1 MTRKPEELKN
11 VSYEIFIAALSVI
24 SILNIIFF
32 YLTSDR
38 DVAGVLALMDW
49 LYSFIFFADFIIRLL
64 LAKSKLA
71 YFFRQFGWA
80 DLLSATPLNWAKLLR
95 IMRVMRTMS
104 MLRDW
109 GAQNVRRQ
117 IRENSAATAFLI
129 VLFLIM
135 LLLEFGGIA
144 IIKVESTAADAK
156 ITTAQDAMWF
166 IWQTITTTGYGDIV
180 PVTGEGRLVG
190 IIVMTAGTAL
200 VGTLTGFLANAF
212 LASRRGMGISRRS
225 SQDEGDHVATLS
237 EMRRLI
243 QEQKQS
249 HIELEAKIED
259 LGNLLEKKS
268 VSRPSAGPLDAD

>member
-1 MTRKPEELKN
+1 MRQHPEELKN
-11 VSYEIFIAALSVI
+11 VSYEIFIAALSVV

-32 YLTSDR
+32 YVTSDR
-38 DVAGVLALMDW
+38 DIAGVLALMDW
-49 LYSFIFFADFIIRLL
+49 VYSFIFLVDFIIRLL
-64 LAKSKLA
+64 LAKSKAA
-71 YFFRQFGWA
+71 YFFRQFGWI

-95 IMRVMRTMS
+95 IMRVLRTMG
-104 MLRDW
+104 MLREW

-129 VLFLIM
+129 VFFLIM

-144 IIKVESTAADAK
+144 IIKVESMAADAK

-180 PVTGEGRLVG
+180 PVTGAGRLVG

-200 VGTLTGFLANAF
+200 IGTLTGFLANAF
-212 LASRRGMGISRRS
+212 LARRRGMGTGRGPGS
-225 SQDEGDHVATLS
+225 EGTDHAATLA

-243 QEQKQS
+243 QEQRQS

-259 LGNLLEKKS
+259 LERLLEK
-268 VSRPSAGPLDAD
+268 GPGSPDQR

>member
-1 MTRKPEELKN
+1 MTRQPEELKN

-49 LYSFIFFADFIIRLL
+49 AYSFMFLADFIIRFL
-64 LAKSKLA
+64 LAKSKPA

-95 IMRVMRTMS
+95 TMRVIRTVG

-117 IRENSAATAFLI
+117 IQENSAATAFLI
-129 VLFLIM
+129 VFFLIM

-144 IIKVESTAADAK
+144 IIKVESTASDAR

-180 PVTGEGRLVG
+180 PVTGQGRLVG

-200 VGTLTGFLANAF
+200 IGTLTGFLANAF
-212 LASRRGMGISRRS
+212 LAKRRGIGISRES
-225 SQDEGDHVATLS
+225 GQGEGDHAATLA
-237 EMRRLI
+237 EMRRLL
-243 QEQKQS
+243 QEQRQS
-249 HIELEAKIED
+249 HLELEAKIED
-259 LGNLLEKKS
+259 LENLLKK
-268 VSRPSAGPLDAD
+268 P

>member
-1 MTRKPEELKN
+1 MRQHPEELKN
-11 VSYEIFIAALSVI
+11 VSYEIFIAALSVV

-49 LYSFIFFADFIIRLL
+49 AYSFIFLADFIIRLL
-64 LAKSKLA
+64 LAKSKPA

-95 IMRVMRTMS
+95 TMRVIRTMN

-109 GAQNVRRQ
+109 GVQNVGRQ

-129 VLFLIM
+129 VFFLIM

-144 IIKVESTAADAK
+144 IIKVESTASDAR

-200 VGTLTGFLANAF
+200 IGTLTGFLANAF
-212 LASRRGMGISRRS
+212 LARRRGMGVRRGS
-225 SQDEGDHVATLS
+225 GQGEGDHAATLA
-237 EMRRLI
+237 EMRRLL
-243 QEQKQS
+243 QEQRQS
-249 HIELEAKIED
+249 HIDLEAKIED
-259 LGNLLEKKS
+259 LENLLEKGS
-268 VSRPSAGPLDAD
+268 ISRPQVRPPGAG